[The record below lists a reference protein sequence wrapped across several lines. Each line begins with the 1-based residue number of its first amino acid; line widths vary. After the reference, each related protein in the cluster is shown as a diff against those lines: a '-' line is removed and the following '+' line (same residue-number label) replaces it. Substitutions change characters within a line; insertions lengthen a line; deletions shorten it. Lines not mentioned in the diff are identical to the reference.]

1 MVVRDWLSSVM
12 NEMMNVKRAGKREVS
27 FIPSSKLIIEVLKIM
42 EKEGYIEDY
51 KTEEGKFKKLIIKLG
66 KLNECGAIKP
76 RFFVRKDEFDKYI
89 RRYLPSRQFGVL
101 IISTSKGI
109 MTHKDAIE
117 QEIGGSLLAY
127 CF

>member
-12 NEMMNVKRAGKREVS
+12 NEMMNTKKAGKTQLS
-27 FIPSSKLIIEVLKIM
+27 FIPSTKLVIEVLKIM
-42 EKEGYIEDY
+42 KKEEYIKEY
-51 KTEEGKFKKLIIKLG
+51 KVEEGKFKKLIISLG

-76 RFFVRKDEFDKYI
+76 RFFVKKDEFDKYVK
-89 RRYLPSRQFGVL
+89 RYLPSRQFGIL

-109 MTHKDAIE
+109 MTHKEAIE
-117 QEIGGSLLAY
+117 KEIGGGLLAY